1 MKRMKKLL
9 ACALAALLL
18 ILPAAMAEESAM
30 VEAHTITI
38 ENPSMTMMGIPMAD
52 LDGLSL
58 EATYAGDENDCAFLL
73 RLLGGEEVAAEGY
86 ALFDGR
92 QLVLG
97 ADGLTDTY
105 AVPLEKMMGGDMSS
119 QISDEDMEMLAQ
131 LYSPDTY
138 TAIFEATFASTEGLY
153 EAMMADS
160 TDLGTQT
167 VEIGG
172 VAMEAQ
178 GISCTITAEMMEEYT
193 ASLDEALAQIPFFAM
208 AMEQAETALSPD
220 GYNDEKNAAGS
231 ALENALQSN
240 AEAYSDST
248 YTAWYVGDPAAP
260 EAVRLEESSE
270 DGQMTSV
277 QEYILGEDGNYT
289 YTWDYAETLED
300 GSESGFTVE
309 GTFAPSWVAPAI
321 IELSDPSGLT
331 EAVLAAL
338 ADPGMMDMRFTAD
351 MGEEGVMT
359 GAFSYYPQGS
369 NAQTADRTTFAFNA
383 TIEES
388 DVEPMF
394 MNLEGYYAP
403 ADGVEY
409 FHDECVVT
417 LNAGTA
423 SQNGTIEAVVQTQ
436 HADGQ
441 EYYGAELTV
450 SDPYSGAQSLFYIYE
465 GTYAANELG
474 TEDNTGHLT
483 LGAGIGYGDQSI
495 TYEVGADVTVT
506 HALVDAA
513 TLPAVEGE
521 PVDILML
528 DEKGQE
534 QLTTEGELMATRALG
549 ILMANVPAVTQ
560 LFAGATAY

>member
-105 AVPLEKMMGGDMSS
+105 AVPLEKMMGDMGSVNS
-119 QISDEDMEMLAQ
+119 AEMEMLMQ
-131 LYSPDTY
+131 LFSPDTY
-138 TAIFEATFASTEGLY
+138 TAIFEATFASTEGMY
-153 EAMMADS
+153 EAMAATR

-178 GISCTITAEMMEEYT
+178 GVSYTITAEMAEEVIISY
-193 ASLDEALAQIPFFAM
+193 AGALEQIPLFAM
-208 AMEQAETALSPD
+208 ALEQAGTALSPD
-220 GYNDEKNAAGS
+220 GYNDEKNAAGND
-231 ALENALQSN
+231 LESMLRSN
-240 AEAYSDST
+240 LEMYSDST

-260 EAVRLEESSE
+260 EAVRTEESSE
-270 DGQMTSV
+270 DGRMTAV
-277 QEYILGEDGNYT
+277 MEYILQEDGNYT
-289 YTWDYAETLED
+289 YTWDYAATLED
-300 GSESGFTVE
+300 GSESWLTVE

-331 EAVLAAL
+331 EAVLAAF

-359 GAFSYYPQGS
+359 GAFSFYPQGS
-369 NAQTADRTTFAFNA
+369 NAQTADRTTFALNA

-388 DVEPMF
+388 DEEPTF
-394 MNLEGYYAP
+394 INLEGYYAP

-441 EYYGAELTV
+441 EYYGAELTI
-450 SDPYSGAQSLFYIYE
+450 SDPYSGAQSLFYTYE

-513 TLPAVEGE
+513 TLPAIEGE

-528 DEKGQE
+528 DEKGEE
-534 QLTTEGELMATRALG
+534 QLMTEGELMATRALG

>member
-105 AVPLEKMMGGDMSS
+105 AVPLEKMMGDMGSVNS
-119 QISDEDMEMLAQ
+119 AEMEMLMQ
-131 LYSPDTY
+131 LFSPDTY
-138 TAIFEATFASTEGLY
+138 TAIFEAAFTSMEGMY
-153 EAMMADS
+153 EAMAATR

-178 GISCTITAEMMEEYT
+178 GVSYTITAEMAEEVIISY
-193 ASLDEALAQIPFFAM
+193 AGALEQIPLFAM
-208 AMEQAETALSPD
+208 ALEQAGTALSPD
-220 GYNDEKNAAGS
+220 GYNDEKNAAGND
-231 ALENALQSN
+231 LESMLRSN
-240 AEAYSDST
+240 LEMYSDST

-260 EAVRLEESSE
+260 EAVRTEESSE
-270 DGQMTSV
+270 DGRMTAV
-277 QEYILGEDGNYT
+277 MEYILQEDGNYT
-289 YTWDYAETLED
+289 YTWDYAATLED
-300 GSESGFTVE
+300 GSESWLTVE

-331 EAVLAAL
+331 EAMLSTF

-441 EYYGAELTV
+441 EYYGAELTI
-450 SDPYSGAQSLFYIYE
+450 SDPYSGAQSLFYTYE

-513 TLPAVEGE
+513 TLPAIEGE

-528 DEKGQE
+528 DEKGEE
-534 QLTTEGELMATRALG
+534 QLMTEGELMATRALG

>member
-9 ACALAALLL
+9 ACALATLLL

-105 AVPLEKMMGGDMSS
+105 AVPLEKMMGDMGSVNS
-119 QISDEDMEMLAQ
+119 AEMEMLMQ
-131 LYSPDTY
+131 LFSPDTY
-138 TAIFEATFASTEGLY
+138 TAIFEAAFTSTEGMY
-153 EAMMADS
+153 EAMAATR

-178 GISCTITAEMMEEYT
+178 GVSYTITAEMAEEVIISY
-193 ASLDEALAQIPFFAM
+193 AGALEQIPLFAM
-208 AMEQAETALSPD
+208 ALEQAGTALSPD
-220 GYNDEKNAAGS
+220 GYNDEKNAAGND
-231 ALENALQSN
+231 LESMLRSN
-240 AEAYSDST
+240 LEMYSDST

-260 EAVRLEESSE
+260 EAVRTEESSE
-270 DGQMTSV
+270 DGRMTAV
-277 QEYILGEDGNYT
+277 MEYILQEDGNYT
-289 YTWDYAETLED
+289 YTWDYAATLED
-300 GSESGFTVE
+300 GSESWLTVE

-331 EAVLAAL
+331 EAVLAAF

-359 GAFSYYPQGS
+359 GAFSFYPQGS

-388 DVEPMF
+388 DEEPTF
-394 MNLEGYYAP
+394 INLEGYYAP

-441 EYYGAELTV
+441 EYYGAELTI
-450 SDPYSGAQSLFYIYE
+450 SDPYSGAQSLFYTYE

-513 TLPAVEGE
+513 TLPAIEGE

-528 DEKGQE
+528 DEKGEE
-534 QLTTEGELMATRALG
+534 QLMTEGELMATRALG

>member
-105 AVPLEKMMGGDMSS
+105 AVPLEKMMGDMGSVNS
-119 QISDEDMEMLAQ
+119 AEMEMLMQ
-131 LYSPDTY
+131 LFSPDTY
-138 TAIFEATFASTEGLY
+138 TAIFEAAFTSMEGMY
-153 EAMMADS
+153 EAMAATR

-178 GISCTITAEMMEEYT
+178 GVSYTITAEMAEEVIISY
-193 ASLDEALAQIPFFAM
+193 AGALEQIPLFAM
-208 AMEQAETALSPD
+208 ALEQAGTALSPD
-220 GYNDEKNAAGS
+220 GYNDEKNAAGND
-231 ALENALQSN
+231 LESMLRSN
-240 AEAYSDST
+240 LEMYSDST

-260 EAVRLEESSE
+260 EAVRTEESSE
-270 DGQMTSV
+270 DGRMTAV
-277 QEYILGEDGNYT
+277 MEYILQEDGNYT
-289 YTWDYAETLED
+289 YTWDYAATLED
-300 GSESGFTVE
+300 GSESWLTVE

-331 EAVLAAL
+331 EAVQAAF

-359 GAFSYYPQGS
+359 GAFSFYPQGS

-388 DVEPMF
+388 DEEPTF
-394 MNLEGYYAP
+394 INLEGYYAP

-441 EYYGAELTV
+441 EYYGAELTI
-450 SDPYSGAQSLFYIYE
+450 SDPYSGAQSLFYTYE

-513 TLPAVEGE
+513 ALPAIEGE

-528 DEKGQE
+528 DEKGEE
-534 QLTTEGELMATRALG
+534 QLMTEGELMATRALG

>member
-105 AVPLEKMMGGDMSS
+105 AVPLEKMMGGMGSVNS
-119 QISDEDMEMLAQ
+119 AEMELFMQ
-131 LYSPDTY
+131 LFSPDTY
-138 TAIFEATFASTEGLY
+138 IAVVEAACASVEGLY
-153 EAMMADS
+153 EAMAATG

-178 GISCTITAEMMEEYT
+178 GVSYTITAEMAEEVIISY
-193 ASLDEALAQIPFFAM
+193 AGALEQIPLFAM
-208 AMEQAETALSPD
+208 ALEQAGTALSPD
-220 GYNDEKNAAGS
+220 GYNDEKNAAGND
-231 ALENALQSN
+231 LESMLRSN
-240 AEAYSDST
+240 LEMYSDST
-248 YTAWYVGDPAAP
+248 YTAWYVGDHAAP
-260 EAVRLEESSE
+260 EAVRTEESSE
-270 DGQMTSV
+270 DGRMTAV
-277 QEYILGEDGNYT
+277 MEYILQEDGNYT

-331 EAVLAAL
+331 EAVLAAF

-359 GAFSYYPQGS
+359 GAFSFYPQGS
-369 NAQTADRTTFAFNA
+369 NAQTADRTTFALNA

-388 DVEPMF
+388 DEEPTF
-394 MNLEGYYAP
+394 INLEGYYAP

-450 SDPYSGAQSLFYIYE
+450 SDPYSGAQSLFYTYE
-465 GTYAANELG
+465 GTYAANDLG

-513 TLPAVEGE
+513 TLPTVEGE

-528 DEKGQE
+528 DEKGEE
-534 QLTTEGELMATRALG
+534 QLMTEGELMATRALG

>member
-105 AVPLEKMMGGDMSS
+105 AVPLEKMMGDMGSVNS
-119 QISDEDMEMLAQ
+119 AEMEMLMQ
-131 LYSPDTY
+131 LFSPDTY
-138 TAIFEATFASTEGLY
+138 TAIFEAAFASTVGMY
-153 EAMMADS
+153 EAMAATR

-178 GISCTITAEMMEEYT
+178 GVSYTITAEMAEEVIISY
-193 ASLDEALAQIPFFAM
+193 AGALEQIPLFAM
-208 AMEQAETALSPD
+208 ALEQAGTALSPD
-220 GYNDEKNAAGS
+220 GYNDEKNAAGND
-231 ALENALQSN
+231 LESMLRSN
-240 AEAYSDST
+240 LEMYSDST

-260 EAVRLEESSE
+260 EAVRTEESSE
-270 DGQMTSV
+270 DGRMTAV
-277 QEYILGEDGNYT
+277 MEYILQEDGNYT
-289 YTWDYAETLED
+289 YTWDYAATLED
-300 GSESGFTVE
+300 GSESWLTVE

-331 EAVLAAL
+331 EAVLAAF

-441 EYYGAELTV
+441 EYYGAELTI
-450 SDPYSGAQSLFYIYE
+450 SDPYSGAQSLFYTYE

-513 TLPAVEGE
+513 TLPAIEGE

-528 DEKGQE
+528 DEKGEE
-534 QLTTEGELMATRALG
+534 QLMTEGELMATRALG

>member
-105 AVPLEKMMGGDMSS
+105 AVPLEKMMGDMGSVNS
-119 QISDEDMEMLAQ
+119 AEMEMLMQ
-131 LYSPDTY
+131 LFSPDTY
-138 TAIFEATFASTEGLY
+138 TAIFEATFASTEGMY
-153 EAMMADS
+153 EAMAATR

-178 GISCTITAEMMEEYT
+178 GVSYTITAEMAEEVIISY
-193 ASLDEALAQIPFFAM
+193 AGALEQIPLFAM
-208 AMEQAETALSPD
+208 ALEQAETALSPD
-220 GYNDEKNAAGS
+220 GYNDEKNAAGND
-231 ALENALQSN
+231 LESMLRSN
-240 AEAYSDST
+240 LEMYSDST

-260 EAVRLEESSE
+260 EAVRTEESSE
-270 DGQMTSV
+270 DGRMTAV
-277 QEYILGEDGNYT
+277 MEYILQEDGNYT
-289 YTWDYAETLED
+289 YTWDYAATLED
-300 GSESGFTVE
+300 GSENWLTVE

-331 EAVLAAL
+331 EAVLAAF

-450 SDPYSGAQSLFYIYE
+450 SDPYSGAQSLFYTYE

-528 DEKGQE
+528 DEKGEE
-534 QLTTEGELMATRALG
+534 QLMTEGELMATRALG

>member
-18 ILPAAMAEESAM
+18 ILPAAMAEERAM

-105 AVPLEKMMGGDMSS
+105 AVPMEKMMGDMGSVNS
-119 QISDEDMEMLAQ
+119 AEMEMLMQ
-131 LYSPDTY
+131 LFSPDTY
-138 TAIFEATFASTEGLY
+138 TAIFEAAFTSMEGMY
-153 EAMMADS
+153 EAMAATR

-178 GISCTITAEMMEEYT
+178 GVSYTITAEMAEEVIISY
-193 ASLDEALAQIPFFAM
+193 AGALEQIPLFAM
-208 AMEQAETALSPD
+208 ALEQAGTALSPD
-220 GYNDEKNAAGS
+220 GYNDEKNAAGND
-231 ALENALQSN
+231 LESMLRSN
-240 AEAYSDST
+240 LEMYSDST

-260 EAVRLEESSE
+260 EAVRTEESSE
-270 DGQMTSV
+270 DGRMTAV
-277 QEYILGEDGNYT
+277 MEYILQEDGNYT
-289 YTWDYAETLED
+289 YTWDYAATLED
-300 GSESGFTVE
+300 GSESWLTVE

-388 DVEPMF
+388 DEEPMF
-394 MNLEGYYAP
+394 INLEGYYAP

-441 EYYGAELTV
+441 EYYGAELTI
-450 SDPYSGAQSLFYIYE
+450 SDPYSGAQSLFYTYE

-513 TLPAVEGE
+513 TLPAIEGE

-528 DEKGQE
+528 DEKGEE
-534 QLTTEGELMATRALG
+534 QLMTEGELMATRALG

>member
-105 AVPLEKMMGGDMSS
+105 AVPMEKMMGDMGSVNS
-119 QISDEDMEMLAQ
+119 AEMEMLMQ
-131 LYSPDTY
+131 LFSPDTY
-138 TAIFEATFASTEGLY
+138 TAIFEAAFTSMEGMY
-153 EAMMADS
+153 EAMAATR

-178 GISCTITAEMMEEYT
+178 GVSYTITAEMAEEVIISY
-193 ASLDEALAQIPFFAM
+193 AGALEQIPLFAM
-208 AMEQAETALSPD
+208 ALEQAGTALSPD
-220 GYNDEKNAAGS
+220 GYNDEKNAAGND
-231 ALENALQSN
+231 LESMLRSN
-240 AEAYSDST
+240 LEMYSDST

-260 EAVRLEESSE
+260 EALRTEESSE
-270 DGQMTSV
+270 DGRMTAV
-277 QEYILGEDGNYT
+277 MEYILQEDGNYT
-289 YTWDYAETLED
+289 YTWDYAATLED
-300 GSESGFTVE
+300 GSESWLTVE

-331 EAVLAAL
+331 EAVLAAF

-423 SQNGTIEAVVQTQ
+423 SQNGTIEVVVQTQ

-441 EYYGAELTV
+441 EYYGAELTI
-450 SDPYSGAQSLFYIYE
+450 SDPYSGAQSLFYTYE

-513 TLPAVEGE
+513 TLPAIEGE

-528 DEKGQE
+528 DEKGEE
-534 QLTTEGELMATRALG
+534 QLMTEGELMATRALG

>member
-105 AVPLEKMMGGDMSS
+105 AVPLEKMMGDMGSVNS
-119 QISDEDMEMLAQ
+119 AEMEMLMQ
-131 LYSPDTY
+131 LFSPDTY
-138 TAIFEATFASTEGLY
+138 TAIFEAAFTSTEGMY
-153 EAMMADS
+153 EAMAATR
-160 TDLGTQT
+160 TDLGIQT

-178 GISCTITAEMMEEYT
+178 GVSYTITAEMAEEVIISY
-193 ASLDEALAQIPFFAM
+193 AGALEQIPLFAM
-208 AMEQAETALSPD
+208 ALEQAGTALSPD
-220 GYNDEKNAAGS
+220 GYNDEKNAAGND
-231 ALENALQSN
+231 LESMLRSN
-240 AEAYSDST
+240 LEMYSDST

-260 EAVRLEESSE
+260 EAVRTEESSE
-270 DGQMTSV
+270 DGRMTAV
-277 QEYILGEDGNYT
+277 MEYILQEDGNYT
-289 YTWDYAETLED
+289 YTWDYAATLED
-300 GSESGFTVE
+300 GSESWLTVE

-331 EAVLAAL
+331 EAVLAAF

-359 GAFSYYPQGS
+359 GAFSFYPQGS
-369 NAQTADRTTFAFNA
+369 NAQTADRTTFALNA

-388 DVEPMF
+388 DEEPTF
-394 MNLEGYYAP
+394 INLEGYYAP

-423 SQNGTIEAVVQTQ
+423 ADNATVEVVVQTQ

-441 EYYGAELTV
+441 EYYGVELTA
-450 SDPYSGAQSLFYIYE
+450 SDPYSGAQSLFYTYE

-528 DEKGQE
+528 DEKGEE
-534 QLTTEGELMATRALG
+534 QLMTEGELMATRALG

>member
-58 EATYAGDENDCAFLL
+58 ETTYAGDENDCAFLL

-105 AVPLEKMMGGDMSS
+105 AVPLEKMMGDMGSVNS
-119 QISDEDMEMLAQ
+119 AEMEMLMQ
-131 LYSPDTY
+131 LFSPDTY
-138 TAIFEATFASTEGLY
+138 TAIFEAAFTSMEGMY
-153 EAMMADS
+153 EAMAATR

-178 GISCTITAEMMEEYT
+178 GFSCTITAEMMEEYT

-208 AMEQAETALSPD
+208 EQAETALSPA

-231 ALENALQSN
+231 DLENALQSD

-289 YTWDYAETLED
+289 YTWDYAATLAD
-300 GSESGFTVE
+300 GSENKFVIE

-331 EAVLAAL
+331 EAVQAAL
-338 ADPGMMDMRFTAD
+338 ADPGMMDMRFTFG

-369 NAQTADRTTFAFNA
+369 NAQTADRTTFALNA

-388 DVEPMF
+388 DEEPTF
-394 MNLEGYYAP
+394 INLEGYYAP

-441 EYYGAELTV
+441 EYYGAELTI
-450 SDPYSGAQSLFYIYE
+450 SDPYSGAQSLFYTYE
-465 GTYAANELG
+465 GTYAANDLG

-513 TLPAVEGE
+513 TLPTVEGE

-528 DEKGQE
+528 DEKGEE
-534 QLTTEGELMATRALG
+534 QLMTEGELMATRALG

>member
-58 EATYAGDENDCAFLL
+58 ETTYAGDANDCALLL

-105 AVPLEKMMGGDMSS
+105 AVPMEKMMGDMGSVNS
-119 QISDEDMEMLAQ
+119 AEMEMLMQ
-131 LYSPDTY
+131 LFSPDTY

-220 GYNDEKNAAGS
+220 GYNDEKNAAGND
-231 ALENALQSN
+231 LESMLRSDL
-240 AEAYSDST
+240 EMYSDST

-260 EAVRLEESSE
+260 EAVRTEESSE
-270 DGQMTSV
+270 DGRMTAV
-277 QEYILGEDGNYT
+277 MEYILQEDGNYT
-289 YTWDYAETLED
+289 YTWDYAATLDD
-300 GSESGFTVE
+300 GSESWLTVE

-331 EAVLAAL
+331 EAVLAAF

-351 MGEEGVMT
+351 MSEEGVMT
-359 GAFSYYPQGS
+359 GAFSFYPQGS

-450 SDPYSGAQSLFYIYE
+450 SDPYSGAQSLFYTYE

-513 TLPAVEGE
+513 TLPAIEGE

-528 DEKGQE
+528 DEKGEE
-534 QLTTEGELMATRALG
+534 QLMTEGELMATRALG

>member
-105 AVPLEKMMGGDMSS
+105 AVPLEKMMGDMGSVNS
-119 QISDEDMEMLAQ
+119 AEMEMLMQ
-131 LYSPDTY
+131 LFSPDTY
-138 TAIFEATFASTEGLY
+138 TAIFEAAFASTEGMY
-153 EAMMADS
+153 EAMAATR

-178 GISCTITAEMMEEYT
+178 GVSYTITAEMAEEVIISY
-193 ASLDEALAQIPFFAM
+193 AGALEQIPLFAM
-208 AMEQAETALSPD
+208 ALEQAGTALSPD
-220 GYNDEKNAAGS
+220 GYNDEKNAAGND
-231 ALENALQSN
+231 LESMLRSN
-240 AEAYSDST
+240 LEMYSDST

-260 EAVRLEESSE
+260 EAVRTEESSE
-270 DGQMTSV
+270 DGRMTAV
-277 QEYILGEDGNYT
+277 MEYILQEDGNYT
-289 YTWDYAETLED
+289 YTWDYAATLED
-300 GSESGFTVE
+300 GSESWLTVE

-331 EAVLAAL
+331 EAVLAAF

-369 NAQTADRTTFAFNA
+369 NAQTADRTTFALNA

-388 DVEPMF
+388 DEEPTF
-394 MNLEGYYAP
+394 INLEGYYAP

-450 SDPYSGAQSLFYIYE
+450 SDPYSGAQSLFYTYE

-513 TLPAVEGE
+513 TLPAIEGE

-528 DEKGQE
+528 DEKGEE
-534 QLTTEGELMATRALG
+534 QLMTEGELMATRALG

>member
-38 ENPSMTMMGIPMAD
+38 ENPSLSMMGIPMAD

-105 AVPLEKMMGGDMSS
+105 AVPMEKMMGDMGSVNS
-119 QISDEDMEMLAQ
+119 AEMEMLMQ
-131 LYSPDTY
+131 LFSPDTY
-138 TAIFEATFASTEGLY
+138 TAIFEAAFTSMEGMY
-153 EAMMADS
+153 EAMAATR

-178 GISCTITAEMMEEYT
+178 GVSYTITAEMAEEVIISY
-193 ASLDEALAQIPFFAM
+193 AGALEQIPLFAM
-208 AMEQAETALSPD
+208 ALEQAGTALSPD
-220 GYNDEKNAAGS
+220 GYNDEKNAAGND
-231 ALENALQSN
+231 LESMLRSN
-240 AEAYSDST
+240 LEMYSDST

-260 EAVRLEESSE
+260 EALRTEESSE
-270 DGQMTSV
+270 DGRMTAV
-277 QEYILGEDGNYT
+277 MEYILQEDGNYT

-300 GSESGFTVE
+300 GSESWLTVE

-383 TIEES
+383 TIEGS

-441 EYYGAELTV
+441 EYYGAELTI
-450 SDPYSGAQSLFYIYE
+450 SDPYSGAQSLFYTYE

-513 TLPAVEGE
+513 TLPAIEGE

-528 DEKGQE
+528 DEKGEE
-534 QLTTEGELMATRALG
+534 QLMTEGELMATRALG

>member
-58 EATYAGDENDCAFLL
+58 ETTYAGDANDCALLL

-105 AVPLEKMMGGDMSS
+105 AVPLEKMMGDMGSVNS
-119 QISDEDMEMLAQ
+119 AEMEMLMQ
-131 LYSPDTY
+131 LFSPDTY
-138 TAIFEATFASTEGLY
+138 TAIFEAAFTSTEGMY
-153 EAMMADS
+153 EAMAATR

-178 GISCTITAEMMEEYT
+178 GVSYTITAEMAEEVIISY
-193 ASLDEALAQIPFFAM
+193 AGALEQIPLFAM
-208 AMEQAETALSPD
+208 ALEQAGTALSPD
-220 GYNDEKNAAGS
+220 GYNDEKNAAGND
-231 ALENALQSN
+231 LESMLRSN
-240 AEAYSDST
+240 LEMYSDST

-260 EAVRLEESSE
+260 EAVRTEESSE
-270 DGQMTSV
+270 DGRMTAV
-277 QEYILGEDGNYT
+277 MEYILQEDGNYT
-289 YTWDYAETLED
+289 YTWDYAATLED
-300 GSESGFTVE
+300 GSESGLTVE

-450 SDPYSGAQSLFYIYE
+450 SDPYSGAQSLFYTYE

-513 TLPAVEGE
+513 TLPAIEGE

-528 DEKGQE
+528 DEKGEE
-534 QLTTEGELMATRALG
+534 QLMTEGELMATRALG

>member
-105 AVPLEKMMGGDMSS
+105 AVPLEKMMGDMGSVNS
-119 QISDEDMEMLAQ
+119 AEMEMLMQ
-131 LYSPDTY
+131 LFSPDTY
-138 TAIFEATFASTEGLY
+138 TAIFEAAFTSTEGLY
-153 EAMMADS
+153 EAMAATR

-178 GISCTITAEMMEEYT
+178 GFSCTITAEMMEEYT

-208 AMEQAETALSPD
+208 EQAETALSPA

-231 ALENALQSN
+231 DLENALQSD

-289 YTWDYAETLED
+289 YTWDYAATLAD
-300 GSESGFTVE
+300 GSENKFVIE

-331 EAVLAAL
+331 EAVQAAL
-338 ADPGMMDMRFTAD
+338 ADPGMMDMRFTFG

-369 NAQTADRTTFAFNA
+369 NAQTADRTTFALNA

-388 DVEPMF
+388 DEEPTF
-394 MNLEGYYAP
+394 INLEGYYAP

-441 EYYGAELTV
+441 EYYGAELTI
-450 SDPYSGAQSLFYIYE
+450 SDPYSGAQSLFYTYE

-513 TLPAVEGE
+513 TLPAIEGE

-528 DEKGQE
+528 DEKGEE
-534 QLTTEGELMATRALG
+534 QLMTEGELMATRALG

>member
-105 AVPLEKMMGGDMSS
+105 AVPLEKMMGDMGSVNS
-119 QISDEDMEMLAQ
+119 AEMEMLMQ
-131 LYSPDTY
+131 LFSPDTY
-138 TAIFEATFASTEGLY
+138 TAIFEAAFTSTEGMY
-153 EAMMADS
+153 EAMAATR
-160 TDLGTQT
+160 TDLGIQT

-178 GISCTITAEMMEEYT
+178 GVSYTITAEMAEEVIISY
-193 ASLDEALAQIPFFAM
+193 AGALEQIPLFAM
-208 AMEQAETALSPD
+208 ALEQAGTALSPD
-220 GYNDEKNAAGS
+220 GYNDEKNAAGND
-231 ALENALQSN
+231 LESMLRSN
-240 AEAYSDST
+240 LEMYSDST

-260 EAVRLEESSE
+260 EAVRTEESSE
-270 DGQMTSV
+270 DGRMTAV
-277 QEYILGEDGNYT
+277 MEYILQEDGNYT
-289 YTWDYAETLED
+289 YTWDYAATLED
-300 GSESGFTVE
+300 GSESGLTVE

-331 EAVLAAL
+331 EAVLAAF

-359 GAFSYYPQGS
+359 GAFSFYPQGS

-388 DVEPMF
+388 DEEPMF
-394 MNLEGYYAP
+394 INLEGYYAP

-441 EYYGAELTV
+441 EYYGAELTI
-450 SDPYSGAQSLFYIYE
+450 SDPYSGAQSLFYTYE

-513 TLPAVEGE
+513 TLPTVEGE

-528 DEKGQE
+528 DEKGEE
-534 QLTTEGELMATRALG
+534 QLMTEGELMATRALG

>member
-105 AVPLEKMMGGDMSS
+105 AVPLEKMMGDMGSVNS
-119 QISDEDMEMLAQ
+119 AEMEMLMQ
-131 LYSPDTY
+131 LFSPDTY
-138 TAIFEATFASTEGLY
+138 TAIFEAAFASTVGMY
-153 EAMMADS
+153 EAMAATR

-178 GISCTITAEMMEEYT
+178 GVSYTITAEMAEEVIISY
-193 ASLDEALAQIPFFAM
+193 AGALEQIPLFAM
-208 AMEQAETALSPD
+208 ALEQAGTALSPD
-220 GYNDEKNAAGS
+220 GYNDEKNAAGND
-231 ALENALQSN
+231 LESMLRSDL
-240 AEAYSDST
+240 EMYSDST

-260 EAVRLEESSE
+260 EAVRTEESSE
-270 DGQMTSV
+270 DGRMTAV
-277 QEYILGEDGNYT
+277 MEYILQEDGNYT
-289 YTWDYAETLED
+289 YTWDYAATLED
-300 GSESGFTVE
+300 GSESGLTVE

-331 EAVLAAL
+331 EAVLAAF

-359 GAFSYYPQGS
+359 GAFSFYPQGS

-423 SQNGTIEAVVQTQ
+423 SQNGTIETVVQTQ

-450 SDPYSGAQSLFYIYE
+450 SDPYSGAQSLFYTYE

-513 TLPAVEGE
+513 TLPAIEGE

-528 DEKGQE
+528 DEKGEE
-534 QLTTEGELMATRALG
+534 QLMTEGELMATRALG

>member
-105 AVPLEKMMGGDMSS
+105 AVPLEKMMGDMGSVNS
-119 QISDEDMEMLAQ
+119 AEMEMLMQ
-131 LYSPDTY
+131 LFSPDTY
-138 TAIFEATFASTEGLY
+138 TAIFEAAFTSMEGMY
-153 EAMMADS
+153 EAMAATR

-178 GISCTITAEMMEEYT
+178 GVSYTITAEMAEEVIISY
-193 ASLDEALAQIPFFAM
+193 AGALEQIPLFAM
-208 AMEQAETALSPD
+208 ALEQAGTALSPD
-220 GYNDEKNAAGS
+220 GYNDEKNAAGND
-231 ALENALQSN
+231 LESMLRSN
-240 AEAYSDST
+240 LEMYSDST

-260 EAVRLEESSE
+260 EAVRTEESSE
-270 DGQMTSV
+270 DGRMTAV
-277 QEYILGEDGNYT
+277 MEYILQEDGNYT
-289 YTWDYAETLED
+289 YTWDYAATLED
-300 GSESGFTVE
+300 GSESWLTVE

-331 EAVLAAL
+331 EAVLAAF

-359 GAFSYYPQGS
+359 GAFSFYPQGS

-417 LNAGTA
+417 LNAGTV

-441 EYYGAELTV
+441 EYYGAELTI
-450 SDPYSGAQSLFYIYE
+450 SDPYSGAQSLFYTYE

-513 TLPAVEGE
+513 TLPAIEGE

-528 DEKGQE
+528 DEKGEE
-534 QLTTEGELMATRALG
+534 QLMTEGELMATRALG

>member
-105 AVPLEKMMGGDMSS
+105 AVPLEKMMGDMGSVNS
-119 QISDEDMEMLAQ
+119 AEMEMLMQ
-131 LYSPDTY
+131 LFSPDTY
-138 TAIFEATFASTEGLY
+138 TAIFEAAFTSTEGMY
-153 EAMMADS
+153 EAMAATR

-178 GISCTITAEMMEEYT
+178 GVSYTITAEMAEEVIISY
-193 ASLDEALAQIPFFAM
+193 AGALEQIPLFAM
-208 AMEQAETALSPD
+208 ALEQAGTALSPD
-220 GYNDEKNAAGS
+220 GYNDEKNAAGND
-231 ALENALQSN
+231 LESMLRSN
-240 AEAYSDST
+240 LEMYSDST

-260 EAVRLEESSE
+260 EAVRTEESSE
-270 DGQMTSV
+270 DGRMTAV
-277 QEYILGEDGNYT
+277 MEYILQEDGNYT
-289 YTWDYAETLED
+289 YTWDYAATLED
-300 GSESGFTVE
+300 GSESGLTVE

-441 EYYGAELTV
+441 EYYGAELTI
-450 SDPYSGAQSLFYIYE
+450 SDPYSGAQSLFYTYE

-513 TLPAVEGE
+513 TLPAIEGE

-528 DEKGQE
+528 DEKGEE
-534 QLTTEGELMATRALG
+534 QLMTEGELMATRALG

>member
-105 AVPLEKMMGGDMSS
+105 AVPLEKMMGGMGSVNS
-119 QISDEDMEMLAQ
+119 AEMEMLMQ
-131 LYSPDTY
+131 LFSPDTY
-138 TAIFEATFASTEGLY
+138 TAIFEAAFTSTEGMY
-153 EAMMADS
+153 EAMAATR

-178 GISCTITAEMMEEYT
+178 GVSYTITAEMAEEVIVSY
-193 ASLDEALAQIPFFAM
+193 AGALEQIPLFAM
-208 AMEQAETALSPD
+208 ALEQAGTALSPD
-220 GYNDEKNAAGS
+220 GYNDEKNAAGND
-231 ALENALQSN
+231 LESMLRSN
-240 AEAYSDST
+240 LEMYSDST

-260 EAVRLEESSE
+260 EAVRTEESSE
-270 DGQMTSV
+270 DGRMTAV
-277 QEYILGEDGNYT
+277 MEYILQEDGNYT
-289 YTWDYAETLED
+289 YTWDYAATLED
-300 GSESGFTVE
+300 GSESWLTVE

-331 EAVLAAL
+331 EAVLAAF

-369 NAQTADRTTFAFNA
+369 NAQTADRTTFALNA

-388 DVEPMF
+388 DEEPTF
-394 MNLEGYYAP
+394 INLEGYYAP

-441 EYYGAELTV
+441 EYYGAELTI
-450 SDPYSGAQSLFYIYE
+450 SDPYSGAQSLFYTYE

-513 TLPAVEGE
+513 TLPAIEGE

-528 DEKGQE
+528 DEKGEE
-534 QLTTEGELMATRALG
+534 QLMTEGELMATRALG

-560 LFAGATAY
+560 LIAGATAY

>member
-105 AVPLEKMMGGDMSS
+105 AVPMEKMMGDMGSVNS
-119 QISDEDMEMLAQ
+119 AEMEMLMQ
-131 LYSPDTY
+131 LFSPDTY
-138 TAIFEATFASTEGLY
+138 TAIFEAAFTSMEGMY
-153 EAMMADS
+153 EAMAATR

-178 GISCTITAEMMEEYT
+178 GFSCTITAEMMEEYT

-208 AMEQAETALSPD
+208 EQAETALSPA

-231 ALENALQSN
+231 DLENALQSD

-289 YTWDYAETLED
+289 YTWDYAATLAD
-300 GSESGFTVE
+300 GSENKFVIE

-331 EAVLAAL
+331 EAVQAAL
-338 ADPGMMDMRFTAD
+338 ADPGMMDMRFTFG

-359 GAFSYYPQGS
+359 GAFSFYPQGS

-441 EYYGAELTV
+441 EYYGAELTI
-450 SDPYSGAQSLFYIYE
+450 SDPYSGAQSLFYTYE

-513 TLPAVEGE
+513 TLPAIEGE

-528 DEKGQE
+528 DEKGEE
-534 QLTTEGELMATRALG
+534 QLMTEGELMATRALG

>member
-105 AVPLEKMMGGDMSS
+105 AVPLEKMMGDMGSVNS
-119 QISDEDMEMLAQ
+119 AEMEMLMQ
-131 LYSPDTY
+131 LFSPDTY
-138 TAIFEATFASTEGLY
+138 TAIFEAAFTSMEGMY
-153 EAMMADS
+153 EAMAATR

-178 GISCTITAEMMEEYT
+178 GVSYTITAEMAEEVIISY
-193 ASLDEALAQIPFFAM
+193 AGALEQIPLFAM
-208 AMEQAETALSPD
+208 ALEQAGTALSPD
-220 GYNDEKNAAGS
+220 GYNDEKNAAGND
-231 ALENALQSN
+231 LESMLRSN
-240 AEAYSDST
+240 LEMYSDST

-260 EAVRLEESSE
+260 EALRTEESSE
-270 DGQMTSV
+270 DGRMTAV
-277 QEYILGEDGNYT
+277 MEYILQEDGNYT
-289 YTWDYAETLED
+289 YTWDYAATLED
-300 GSESGFTVE
+300 GSESGLTVE

-331 EAVLAAL
+331 EAVLAAF

-359 GAFSYYPQGS
+359 GAFSFYPQGS

-388 DVEPMF
+388 DEEPMF
-394 MNLEGYYAP
+394 INLEGYYAP

-423 SQNGTIEAVVQTQ
+423 ADNATVEVVVQTQ

-441 EYYGAELTV
+441 EYYGVELTA
-450 SDPYSGAQSLFYIYE
+450 SDPYSGAQSLFYTYE

-513 TLPAVEGE
+513 ALPAIEGE

-528 DEKGQE
+528 DEKGEE
-534 QLTTEGELMATRALG
+534 QLMTEGELMATRALG

-560 LFAGATAY
+560 LFAGAIAY

>member
-105 AVPLEKMMGGDMSS
+105 AVPLEKMMGDMGSVNS
-119 QISDEDMEMLAQ
+119 AEMEMLMQ
-131 LYSPDTY
+131 LFSPDTY
-138 TAIFEATFASTEGLY
+138 TAIFEAAFTSTEGMY
-153 EAMMADS
+153 EAMAATR

-178 GISCTITAEMMEEYT
+178 GVSYTITAEMAEEVIISY
-193 ASLDEALAQIPFFAM
+193 AGALEQIPLFAM
-208 AMEQAETALSPD
+208 ALEQAGTALSPD
-220 GYNDEKNAAGS
+220 GYNDEKNAAGNDLES
-231 ALENALQSN
+231 MLRSNLTALG
-240 AEAYSDST
+240 DST

-260 EAVRLEESSE
+260 EAVRTEESSE
-270 DGQMTSV
+270 DGRMTAV
-277 QEYILGEDGNYT
+277 MEYILQEDGNYT
-289 YTWDYAETLED
+289 YTWDYAATLED
-300 GSESGFTVE
+300 GSESGLTVE

-441 EYYGAELTV
+441 EYYGAELTI
-450 SDPYSGAQSLFYIYE
+450 SDPYSGAQSLFYTYE

-513 TLPAVEGE
+513 TLPAIEGE

-528 DEKGQE
+528 DEKGEE
-534 QLTTEGELMATRALG
+534 QLMTEGELMATRALG

>member
-1 MKRMKKLL
+1 MCIR
-9 ACALAALLL
+9 
-18 ILPAAMAEESAM
+18 
-30 VEAHTITI
+30 
-38 ENPSMTMMGIPMAD
+38 D
-52 LDGLSL
+52 
-58 EATYAGDENDCAFLL
+58 
-73 RLLGGEEVAAEGY
+73 
-86 ALFDGR
+86 
-92 QLVLG
+92 
-97 ADGLTDTY
+97 
-105 AVPLEKMMGGDMSS
+105 SS
-119 QISDEDMEMLAQ
+119 
-131 LYSPDTY
+131 Y
-138 TAIFEATFASTEGLY
+138 
-153 EAMMADS
+153 
-160 TDLGTQT
+160 
-167 VEIGG
+167 
-172 VAMEAQ
+172 
-178 GISCTITAEMMEEYT
+178 TITAEMAEEYT

-231 ALENALQSN
+231 DLENALQSN

-260 EAVRLEESSE
+260 EALRTEESSE
-270 DGQMTSV
+270 DGRMTAV
-277 QEYILGEDGNYT
+277 MEYILQEDGNYT
-289 YTWDYAETLED
+289 YTWDYAATLED
-300 GSESGFTVE
+300 GSESWLTVE

-331 EAVLAAL
+331 EAVQAAF

-441 EYYGAELTV
+441 EYYGAELTI
-450 SDPYSGAQSLFYIYE
+450 SDPYSGAQSLFYTYE

-513 TLPAVEGE
+513 TLPAIEGE

-528 DEKGQE
+528 DEKGEE
-534 QLTTEGELMATRALG
+534 QLMTEGELMATRALG

>member
-105 AVPLEKMMGGDMSS
+105 AVPLEKMMGDMGSVNS
-119 QISDEDMEMLAQ
+119 AEMEMLMQ
-131 LYSPDTY
+131 LFSPDTY
-138 TAIFEATFASTEGLY
+138 TAIFEAAFTSTEGMY
-153 EAMMADS
+153 EAMAATR

-178 GISCTITAEMMEEYT
+178 GVSYTITAEMAEEVIISY
-193 ASLDEALAQIPFFAM
+193 AGALEQIPLFAM
-208 AMEQAETALSPD
+208 ALEQAGTALSPD
-220 GYNDEKNAAGS
+220 GYNDEKNAAGND
-231 ALENALQSN
+231 LESMLRSN
-240 AEAYSDST
+240 LEMYSDST

-260 EAVRLEESSE
+260 EAVRTEESSE
-270 DGQMTSV
+270 DGRMTAV
-277 QEYILGEDGNYT
+277 MEYILQEDGNYT
-289 YTWDYAETLED
+289 YTWDYAATLED
-300 GSESGFTVE
+300 GSESWLTVE

-331 EAVLAAL
+331 EAVLAAF

-450 SDPYSGAQSLFYIYE
+450 SDPYSGAQSLFYTYE
-465 GTYAANELG
+465 GTYAANDLG

-513 TLPAVEGE
+513 TLPAIEGE

-528 DEKGQE
+528 DEKGEE
-534 QLTTEGELMATRALG
+534 QLMTEGELMATRALG

>member
-105 AVPLEKMMGGDMSS
+105 AVPLEKMMGDMGSVNS
-119 QISDEDMEMLAQ
+119 AEMEMLMQ
-131 LYSPDTY
+131 LFSPDTY
-138 TAIFEATFASTEGLY
+138 TAIFEAAFTSTEGMY
-153 EAMMADS
+153 EAMAATR

-178 GISCTITAEMMEEYT
+178 GVSYTITAEMAEEVIISY
-193 ASLDEALAQIPFFAM
+193 AGALEQIPLFAM
-208 AMEQAETALSPD
+208 ALEQAETALSPD
-220 GYNDEKNAAGS
+220 GYNDEKNAAGND
-231 ALENALQSN
+231 LESMLRSN
-240 AEAYSDST
+240 LEAYSDST

-260 EAVRLEESSE
+260 EAVRTEESSE
-270 DGQMTSV
+270 DGRMTAV
-277 QEYILGEDGNYT
+277 MEYILQEDGNYT
-289 YTWDYAETLED
+289 YTWDYAATLED
-300 GSESGFTVE
+300 GSESWLTVE

-441 EYYGAELTV
+441 EYYGAELTI
-450 SDPYSGAQSLFYIYE
+450 SDPYSGAQSLFYTYE

-513 TLPAVEGE
+513 TLPAIEGE

-528 DEKGQE
+528 DEKGEE
-534 QLTTEGELMATRALG
+534 QLMTEGELMATRALG

>member
-105 AVPLEKMMGGDMSS
+105 AVPMEKMMGGMDSADS
-119 QISDEDMEMLAQ
+119 AEMEMLMQ
-131 LYSPDTY
+131 LFSPDTY
-138 TAIFEATFASTEGLY
+138 TAMVEAAFTASKDLY
-153 EAMMADS
+153 EAMEATS

-172 VAMEAQ
+172 IAMEAQ
-178 GISCTITAEMMEEYT
+178 GVSYTITTEMMEEYV
-193 ASLDEALAQIPFFAM
+193 ASYVGALQQIPLYAM
-208 AMEQAETALSPD
+208 ALEQAETALTPD
-220 GYNDEKNAAGS
+220 SYNDEKNAAAEIDVES
-231 ALENALQSN
+231 MLQSDLT
-240 AEAYSDST
+240 ALGDLA
-248 YTAWYVGDPAAP
+248 YTAWYVGDPDAP
-260 EAVRLEESSE
+260 EALHMEGNSE
-270 DGQMTSV
+270 DGTMTLV
-277 QEYILGEDGNYT
+277 TECILQEDGNYT
-289 YTWDYAETLED
+289 YREDFTITSPD
-300 GSESGFTVE
+300 GSEGAISIE
-309 GTFAPSWVAPAI
+309 GTCAPMWIKSYDFASDSGDLMETMLSSFADRGM
-321 IELSDPSGLT
+321 IEMRLT
-331 EAVLAAL
+331 A
-338 ADPGMMDMRFTAD
+338 G
-351 MGEEGVMT
+351 MGEEDIMT
-359 GAFSYYPQGS
+359 GAFSYYPQGT
-369 NAQTADRTTFAFNA
+369 NAQTADRSTFALNA
-383 TIEES
+383 TIEVLDE
-388 DVEPMF
+388 EPTF
-394 MNLEGYYAP
+394 INLEGYYAP

-417 LNAGTA
+417 LNTGTA
-423 SQNGTIEAVVQTQ
+423 SQNSTIEVVVQTQ

-441 EYYGAELTV
+441 EYYGVELTA
-450 SDPYSGAQSLFYIYE
+450 SDPYSGAQSLFYTYE
-465 GTYAANELG
+465 GTYAANDLG

-528 DEKGQE
+528 DEKGEE
-534 QLTTEGELMATRALG
+534 QLMTEGELMATRALG

>member
-105 AVPLEKMMGGDMSS
+105 AVPLEKMMGDMGSVNS
-119 QISDEDMEMLAQ
+119 AEMEMLMQ
-131 LYSPDTY
+131 LFSPDTY
-138 TAIFEATFASTEGLY
+138 TAIFEAAFASTVGMY
-153 EAMMADS
+153 EAMAATR

-178 GISCTITAEMMEEYT
+178 GVSYTITAEMAEEVIISY
-193 ASLDEALAQIPFFAM
+193 AGALEQIPLFAM
-208 AMEQAETALSPD
+208 ALEQAGTALSPD
-220 GYNDEKNAAGS
+220 GYNDEKNAAGND
-231 ALENALQSN
+231 LESMLRSN
-240 AEAYSDST
+240 LEMYSDST

-260 EAVRLEESSE
+260 EALRTEESSE
-270 DGQMTSV
+270 DGRMTAV
-277 QEYILGEDGNYT
+277 MEYILQEDGNYT
-289 YTWDYAETLED
+289 YTWDYAATLED
-300 GSESGFTVE
+300 GSESWLTVE

-359 GAFSYYPQGS
+359 GAFSFYPQGS

-388 DVEPMF
+388 DEEPTF
-394 MNLEGYYAP
+394 INLEGYYAP

-441 EYYGAELTV
+441 EYYGAELTI
-450 SDPYSGAQSLFYIYE
+450 SDPYSGAQSLFYTYE

-513 TLPAVEGE
+513 TLPAIEGE

-528 DEKGQE
+528 DEKGEE
-534 QLTTEGELMATRALG
+534 QLMTEGELMATRALG

>member
-105 AVPLEKMMGGDMSS
+105 AVPLEKMMGDMGSVNS
-119 QISDEDMEMLAQ
+119 AEMEMLMQ
-131 LYSPDTY
+131 LFSPDTY
-138 TAIFEATFASTEGLY
+138 TAIFEAAFASTVGMY
-153 EAMMADS
+153 EAMAATR

-178 GISCTITAEMMEEYT
+178 GVSYTITAEMAEEVIVSY
-193 ASLDEALAQIPFFAM
+193 AGALEQIPLFAM
-208 AMEQAETALSPD
+208 ALEQAETALSPD
-220 GYNDEKNAAGS
+220 GYNDEKNAAGND
-231 ALENALQSN
+231 LESMLRSN
-240 AEAYSDST
+240 LEMYGDAT

-260 EAVRLEESSE
+260 EAVRTEESSE
-270 DGQMTSV
+270 DGRMTAV
-277 QEYILGEDGNYT
+277 MEYILQEDGNYT
-289 YTWDYAETLED
+289 YTWDYAATLED
-300 GSESGFTVE
+300 GSESWLTVE

-331 EAVLAAL
+331 EAVLAAF

-359 GAFSYYPQGS
+359 GAFSFYPQGS
-369 NAQTADRTTFAFNA
+369 NAQTADRTTFALNA

-388 DVEPMF
+388 DEEPTF
-394 MNLEGYYAP
+394 INLEGYYAP

-441 EYYGAELTV
+441 EYYGAELTI
-450 SDPYSGAQSLFYIYE
+450 SDPYSGAQSLFYTYE

-513 TLPAVEGE
+513 TLPAIEGE

-528 DEKGQE
+528 DEKGEE
-534 QLTTEGELMATRALG
+534 QLMTEGELMATRALG

>member
-30 VEAHTITI
+30 VEAHTNTI

-105 AVPLEKMMGGDMSS
+105 AVPLEKMMGDMGSVNS
-119 QISDEDMEMLAQ
+119 AEMEMLMQ
-131 LYSPDTY
+131 LFSPDTY
-138 TAIFEATFASTEGLY
+138 IAVVEAACASVEGLY
-153 EAMMADS
+153 EAMAATR

-178 GISCTITAEMMEEYT
+178 GVSYTITAEMAEEVIVSY
-193 ASLDEALAQIPFFAM
+193 AGALEQIPFFAM
-208 AMEQAETALSPD
+208 ALEQAGTALSPD
-220 GYNDEKNAAGS
+220 GYNDEKNAAGND
-231 ALENALQSN
+231 LESMLRSN
-240 AEAYSDST
+240 LEMYSDST

-260 EAVRLEESSE
+260 EAVRTEESSE
-270 DGQMTSV
+270 DGRMTAV
-277 QEYILGEDGNYT
+277 MEYILQEDGNYT
-289 YTWDYAETLED
+289 YTWDYATTLED
-300 GSESGFTVE
+300 GSESWLTVE

-331 EAVLAAL
+331 EAVQAAF

-351 MGEEGVMT
+351 VGEEGVMT
-359 GAFSYYPQGS
+359 GAFSFYPQGS

-450 SDPYSGAQSLFYIYE
+450 SDPYSGAQSLFYTYE

-513 TLPAVEGE
+513 TLPAIEGE

-528 DEKGQE
+528 DEKGEE
-534 QLTTEGELMATRALG
+534 QLMTEGELMATRALG

>member
-105 AVPLEKMMGGDMSS
+105 AVPLEKMMGDMGSVNS
-119 QISDEDMEMLAQ
+119 AEMEMLMQ
-131 LYSPDTY
+131 LFSPDTY
-138 TAIFEATFASTEGLY
+138 TAIFEAAFTSTEGMY
-153 EAMMADS
+153 EAMAATR

-178 GISCTITAEMMEEYT
+178 GVSYTITAEMAEEVIISY
-193 ASLDEALAQIPFFAM
+193 AGALEQIPLFAM
-208 AMEQAETALSPD
+208 ALEQAGTALSPD
-220 GYNDEKNAAGS
+220 GYNDEKNAAGND
-231 ALENALQSN
+231 LESMLRSN
-240 AEAYSDST
+240 LEMYSDST

-260 EAVRLEESSE
+260 EAVRTEESSE
-270 DGQMTSV
+270 DGRMTAV
-277 QEYILGEDGNYT
+277 MEYILQEDGNYT
-289 YTWDYAETLED
+289 YTWDYAATLED
-300 GSESGFTVE
+300 GSESWLTVE

-331 EAVLAAL
+331 EAVLAAF

-359 GAFSYYPQGS
+359 GAFSFYPQGS
-369 NAQTADRTTFAFNA
+369 NAQTADRTTFALNA

-388 DVEPMF
+388 DEEPTF
-394 MNLEGYYAP
+394 INLEGYYAP

-423 SQNGTIEAVVQTQ
+423 ADNATVEVVVQTQ

-441 EYYGAELTV
+441 EYYGVELTA
-450 SDPYSGAQSLFYIYE
+450 SDPYSGAQSLFYTYE

-528 DEKGQE
+528 DEKGEE
-534 QLTTEGELMATRALG
+534 QLMTEGELMATRALG

>member
-105 AVPLEKMMGGDMSS
+105 AVPLEKMMGDMGSVNS
-119 QISDEDMEMLAQ
+119 AEMEMLMQ
-131 LYSPDTY
+131 LFSPDTY
-138 TAIFEATFASTEGLY
+138 TAIFEAAFTSTEGMY
-153 EAMMADS
+153 EAMAATR
-160 TDLGTQT
+160 TDLGIQT

-178 GISCTITAEMMEEYT
+178 GVSYTITAEMAEEVIISY
-193 ASLDEALAQIPFFAM
+193 AGALEQIPLFAM
-208 AMEQAETALSPD
+208 ALEQAGTALSPD
-220 GYNDEKNAAGS
+220 GYNDEKNAAGND
-231 ALENALQSN
+231 LESMLRSN
-240 AEAYSDST
+240 LEMYSDST

-260 EAVRLEESSE
+260 EAVRTEESSE
-270 DGQMTSV
+270 DGRMTAV
-277 QEYILGEDGNYT
+277 MEYILQEDGNYT
-289 YTWDYAETLED
+289 YTWDYAATLED
-300 GSESGFTVE
+300 GSESWLTVE

-331 EAVLAAL
+331 EAVQAAF

-351 MGEEGVMT
+351 MGEEGAMT
-359 GAFSYYPQGS
+359 GAFSFYPQGS

-441 EYYGAELTV
+441 EYYGAELTI
-450 SDPYSGAQSLFYIYE
+450 SDPYSGAQSLFYTYE
-465 GTYAANELG
+465 GTYAANDLG

-513 TLPAVEGE
+513 TLPTVEGE

-528 DEKGQE
+528 DEKGEE
-534 QLTTEGELMATRALG
+534 QLMTEGELMATRALG

>member
-105 AVPLEKMMGGDMSS
+105 AVPLEKMMGGMGSVNS
-119 QISDEDMEMLAQ
+119 AEMEMLMQ
-131 LYSPDTY
+131 LFSPDTY
-138 TAIFEATFASTEGLY
+138 TAIFEAAFTSTEGMY
-153 EAMMADS
+153 EAMAATR

-178 GISCTITAEMMEEYT
+178 GVSYTITAEMAEEVIISY
-193 ASLDEALAQIPFFAM
+193 AGALEQIPLFAM
-208 AMEQAETALSPD
+208 ALEQAGTALSPD
-220 GYNDEKNAAGS
+220 GYNDEKNAAGND
-231 ALENALQSN
+231 LESMLRSN
-240 AEAYSDST
+240 LEMYSDST

-260 EAVRLEESSE
+260 EAVRTEESSE
-270 DGQMTSV
+270 DGRMTAV
-277 QEYILGEDGNYT
+277 MEYILQEDGNYT
-289 YTWDYAETLED
+289 YTWDYAATLED
-300 GSESGFTVE
+300 GSESWLTVE

-331 EAVLAAL
+331 EAVLAAF

-351 MGEEGVMT
+351 MSEEGVMT

-388 DVEPMF
+388 DEEPTF
-394 MNLEGYYAP
+394 INLEGYYAP

-513 TLPAVEGE
+513 TLPAIEGE

-528 DEKGQE
+528 DEKGEE
-534 QLTTEGELMATRALG
+534 QLMTEGELMATRALG

-560 LFAGATAY
+560 LIAGATAY

>member
-105 AVPLEKMMGGDMSS
+105 AVPLEKMMGGMGSVNS
-119 QISDEDMEMLAQ
+119 AEMEMLMQ
-131 LYSPDTY
+131 LFSPDTY
-138 TAIFEATFASTEGLY
+138 TAIFEAAFTSTEGMY
-153 EAMMADS
+153 EAMAATR

-178 GISCTITAEMMEEYT
+178 GVSYTITAEMAEEVIISY
-193 ASLDEALAQIPFFAM
+193 AGALEQIPLFAM
-208 AMEQAETALSPD
+208 ALEQAGTALSPD
-220 GYNDEKNAAGS
+220 GYNDEKNAAGND
-231 ALENALQSN
+231 LESMLRSN
-240 AEAYSDST
+240 LEMYSDST

-260 EAVRLEESSE
+260 EAVRTEESSE
-270 DGQMTSV
+270 DGRMTAV
-277 QEYILGEDGNYT
+277 MEYILQEDGNYT
-289 YTWDYAETLED
+289 YTWDYAATLED
-300 GSESGFTVE
+300 GSESWLTVE

-331 EAVLAAL
+331 EAVLAAF

-351 MGEEGVMT
+351 MSEEGVMT
-359 GAFSYYPQGS
+359 GAFSFYPQGS
-369 NAQTADRTTFAFNA
+369 NAQTADRTTFALNA

-388 DVEPMF
+388 DEEPTF
-394 MNLEGYYAP
+394 INLEGYYAP

-513 TLPAVEGE
+513 TLPAIEGE

-528 DEKGQE
+528 DEKGEE
-534 QLTTEGELMATRALG
+534 QLMTEGELMATRALG

-560 LFAGATAY
+560 LIAGATAY

>member
-105 AVPLEKMMGGDMSS
+105 AVPLEKMMGGMGSVNS
-119 QISDEDMEMLAQ
+119 AEMEMLMQ
-131 LYSPDTY
+131 LFSPDTY
-138 TAIFEATFASTEGLY
+138 TAIFEAAFTSTEGMY
-153 EAMMADS
+153 EAMAATR

-178 GISCTITAEMMEEYT
+178 GVSYTITAEMAEEVIISY
-193 ASLDEALAQIPFFAM
+193 AGALEQIPLFAM
-208 AMEQAETALSPD
+208 ALEQAETALSPD
-220 GYNDEKNAAGS
+220 GYNDEKNAAGND
-231 ALENALQSN
+231 LESMLRSN
-240 AEAYSDST
+240 LEMYGDST

-260 EAVRLEESSE
+260 EAVRTEESSE
-270 DGQMTSV
+270 DGRMTAV
-277 QEYILGEDGNYT
+277 MEYILQEDGNYT
-289 YTWDYAETLED
+289 YTWDYAATLED
-300 GSESGFTVE
+300 GSENWLTVE

-338 ADPGMMDMRFTAD
+338 ADPGMMDMRFAAD

-441 EYYGAELTV
+441 EYYGAELTI
-450 SDPYSGAQSLFYIYE
+450 SDPYSGAQSLFYTYE

-513 TLPAVEGE
+513 TLPAIEGE

-528 DEKGQE
+528 DEKGEE
-534 QLTTEGELMATRALG
+534 QLMTEGELMATRALG

>member
-105 AVPLEKMMGGDMSS
+105 AVPLEKMMGGMGSVNS
-119 QISDEDMEMLAQ
+119 AEMEMLMQ
-131 LYSPDTY
+131 LFSPDTY
-138 TAIFEATFASTEGLY
+138 TAIFEAAFTSTEGMY
-153 EAMMADS
+153 EAMAATR

-178 GISCTITAEMMEEYT
+178 GVSYTITAEMAEEVIISY
-193 ASLDEALAQIPFFAM
+193 AGALEQIPLFAM
-208 AMEQAETALSPD
+208 ALEQAGTALSPD
-220 GYNDEKNAAGS
+220 GYNDEKNAAGND
-231 ALENALQSN
+231 LESMLRSN
-240 AEAYSDST
+240 LEMYSDST
-248 YTAWYVGDPAAP
+248 NTAWYVGDPAAP
-260 EAVRLEESSE
+260 EAVRTEESSE
-270 DGQMTSV
+270 DGRMTAV
-277 QEYILGEDGNYT
+277 MEYILQEDGNYT
-289 YTWDYAETLED
+289 YTWDYAATLED
-300 GSESGFTVE
+300 GSESWLTVE

-331 EAVLAAL
+331 EAVLAAF

-351 MGEEGVMT
+351 MSEEGVMT
-359 GAFSYYPQGS
+359 GAFSFYPQGS
-369 NAQTADRTTFAFNA
+369 NAQTADRTTFALNA

-388 DVEPMF
+388 DEEPTF
-394 MNLEGYYAP
+394 INLEGYYAP

-513 TLPAVEGE
+513 TLPAIEGE

-528 DEKGQE
+528 DEKGEE
-534 QLTTEGELMATRALG
+534 QLMTEGELMATRALG

-560 LFAGATAY
+560 LIAGATAY